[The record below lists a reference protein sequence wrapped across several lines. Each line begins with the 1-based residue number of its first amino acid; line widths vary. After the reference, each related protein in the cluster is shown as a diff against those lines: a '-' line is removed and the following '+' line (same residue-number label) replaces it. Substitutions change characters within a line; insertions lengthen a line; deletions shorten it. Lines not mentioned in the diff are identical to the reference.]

1 MEFFIKPGYT
11 NIEVSLVSLSAVI
24 PGQFLPQAYRDGES
38 GFFSAGGP
46 YYLAANVYDTWQ
58 ADGLCGPLRREELN
72 ESNINE
78 DAARTFIYTYI
89 GATGFFV
96 R

>member
-1 MEFFIKPGYT
+1 M
-11 NIEVSLVSLSAVI
+11 
-24 PGQFLPQAYRDGES
+24 
-38 GFFSAGGP
+38 
-46 YYLAANVYDTWQ
+46 YDSWQ
-58 ADGLCGPLRREELN
+58 VDGLCGPLRRDELN
-72 ESNINE
+72 ESNIAE